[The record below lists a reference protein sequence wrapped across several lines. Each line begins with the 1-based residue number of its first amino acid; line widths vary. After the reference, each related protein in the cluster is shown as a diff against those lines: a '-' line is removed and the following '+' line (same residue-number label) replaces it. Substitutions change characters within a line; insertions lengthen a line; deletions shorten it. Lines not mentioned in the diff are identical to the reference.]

1 MQLETS
7 PEQQFLLETTG
18 KFLAAEA
25 SPQKLRDLYQDPVGF
40 DKEYW
45 RRGAELGWTSML
57 VPEDWGGGTV
67 SGRRVPDLLMFAEA
81 FGRSAAPGP
90 LTACNVV
97 AYAVS
102 QAGSTAQRE
111 AILPGLT
118 SGATLATWC
127 FAGAAGR
134 WSPNSVSIT
143 ASDTSDGYRLDG
155 IAYYVEAASQAD
167 WLLVTARTSQGL
179 TQLLVPGST
188 PGLTIQPMTSVDIAR
203 RFGEVRFTGT
213 VVPVSAVLGDQ
224 DNAIELVEHQVEL
237 AAILQCAEANGSAG
251 RVFEFTLEYMFE
263 RYSFGRQLASYQA
276 LKHRFADMK
285 LWLECCYATADA
297 AAEAFERRDANA
309 PELASVA
316 KSYVG
321 DHTVPLIQEC
331 VQMHGGMGV
340 TWEHDIHLYLRRALV
355 NRALFGTPEQHREA
369 IAGWLIQTAESR

>member
-1 MQLETS
+1 MLIESTE
-7 PEQQFLLETTG
+7 EQQFLLETTS

-25 SPQKLRDLYQDPVGF
+25 SPKKLRDLCEDPVGF
-40 DKEYW
+40 DREYW

-57 VPEDWGGGTV
+57 VPEEWGGGTV

-102 QAGSTAQRE
+102 QAGNMAQRE
-111 AILPGLT
+111 AVLPGLT
-118 SGATLATWC
+118 SGATIATWC
-127 FAGAAGR
+127 FAGASGR
-134 WSPNSVSIT
+134 WNPQSVAIT
-143 ASDTSDGYRLDG
+143 STATTDGYRLDG
-155 IAYYVEAASQAD
+155 VASYIEAASQAD
-167 WLLVTARTSQGL
+167 WLLVTARTSGGL
-179 TQLLVPGST
+179 TQFLVPAST
-188 PGLTIQPMTSVDIAR
+188 PGLAIQPMASVDIVR
-203 RFGEVRFTGT
+203 RFGEVTFAGA
-213 VVPVSAVLGDQ
+213 VVPASGVLGEP
-224 DNAIELVEHQVEL
+224 DNATELVEPQLEL

-251 RVFEFTLEYMFE
+251 RVFEFTLEYMFD
-263 RYSFGRQLASYQA
+263 RYSFGRPLASYQA

-297 AAEAFERRDANA
+297 AAEAIERRDASA
-309 PELASVA
+309 AELASVA

-355 NRALFGTPEQHREA
+355 NRSMFGTPEHHRES
-369 IAGWLIQTAESR
+369 IAARLIETAGSR